1 MLQNLQ
7 RITWLTH
14 WVGTLRTFLQPG
26 QVALIAVDIFKP
38 LKTGNHS
45 LISRA
50 KALNIITSTFKT
62 VNDKLL
68 FQDFLLLLAKH
79 KKRRFIQELKYLH

>member
-38 LKTGNHS
+38 LKTGNHF

-50 KALNIITSTFKT
+50 KAIHIITSTIKT

-68 FQDFLLLLAKH
+68 FQDFLLLSAKH
-79 KKRRFIQELKYLH
+79 KMRQIIQELKYLH

>member
-38 LKTGNHS
+38 LKTGNHF

-50 KALNIITSTFKT
+50 KAKSIITFTIKT

-68 FQDFLLLLAKH
+68 FQDF
-79 KKRRFIQELKYLH
+79 FIIITKT